1 MDNMYESRE
10 ISKELNKYKK
20 IKTDVNVYQT
30 FKTLLSYITKD
41 KKSLT
46 IALIFSFVNS
56 VCYIVGS
63 FMIGLI
69 VQLFFSPYV
78 TKDPSTGQ
86 MMQDINNFNNTTFV
100 LALVGLA
107 LSFIF
112 YGIFRYM
119 EQRVYIKLCFNAGAR
134 LRGEL
139 MEKLF
144 RSPISFY
151 DKNKTGNLISTLVV
165 DINNVANSL
174 FQMMVQAAT
183 STFNIL
189 ISIVVMFL
197 ASSMLTLIVIPISL
211 IMFGLVLLL
220 IKKSQPYFINVQN
233 AFGALNAFVEEM
245 LVNTKVTNSFD
256 RQDYIYSQLEV
267 ITRNIRNSAYKGDVI
282 AKSFDTL
289 YGLISNLIIL
299 AISAIGAVFY
309 LNNINIWSAFGFMT
323 NPDGSPTAGLIMLYI
338 MLNWNFMGPFQSI
351 LASTFNA
358 QVGVASTSRIFK
370 LLQVQVPSREH
381 EVIKI
386 EKIEG
391 KVEFR
396 DVYFKYNPK
405 ALEYQLKAAT
415 FTAQPG
421 QKIAIVGPTGAGK
434 TTIISLLSKYYD
446 YEKGSIK
453 LDGNELKNI
462 DTVSLRDNMT
472 IVLQDSFLFNES
484 ILDNLKMTNPNATF
498 EEVQEAAKLTH
509 AHHFIMNMANGYD
522 TLIENNG
529 ANLSQ
534 GQKQLLSLTRAILS
548 NKNLLILDEAT
559 SNIDSST
566 EQIVQQ
572 AMLKLMENKTTFV
585 IAHRLSTIKNA
596 DVIIVVDNGLIIEQG
611 NHQSLL
617 EKQGF
622 YYNLY
627 TSQFDK

>member
-1 MDNMYESRE
+1 MDNIYDGRE

-20 IKTDVNVYQT
+20 MKSDVNVFQT

-78 TKDPSTGQ
+78 ETKNGQ
-86 MMQDINNFNNTTFV
+86 LTHNINDFNNTTFII
-100 LALVGLA
+100 ALVVLA
-107 LSFIF
+107 LSFIL
-112 YGIFRYM
+112 YGTFRYM
-119 EQRVYIKLCFNAGAR
+119 EQRVYIKLCFNAGAK

-139 MEKLF
+139 MGKLF

-174 FQMMVQAAT
+174 FQIMVQAAT

-211 IMFGLVLLL
+211 IMFALVFLL
-220 IKKSQPYFINVQN
+220 IKKSQPYFISVQN
-233 AFGALNAFVEEM
+233 AFGSLNAFVEEM

-267 ITRNIRNSAYKGDVI
+267 ITKNIRNSAYKGDVI

-309 LNNINIWSAFGFMT
+309 LQKINIWSAFGFMT
-323 NPDGSPTAGLIMLYI
+323 NKDGSPTAGLIMLYI

-370 LLQVQVPSREH
+370 LLQVQVPSKEH

-386 EKIEG
+386 DKIVG
-391 KVEFR
+391 KVEFN

-446 YEKGSIK
+446 YDKGSIK
-453 LDGNELKNI
+453 LDENELKHI
-462 DTVSLRDNMT
+462 VTSSLRDNMT

-484 ILDNLKMTNPNATF
+484 ILDNLKMTNPNATL

-522 TLIENNG
+522 TVIENNG

-596 DVIIVVDNGLIIEQG
+596 DVIIVVDNGFIIEQG
-611 NHQSLL
+611 THESLL
-617 EKQGF
+617 KKQGF

-627 TSQFDK
+627 SSQFDK

>member
-1 MDNMYESRE
+1 MDNMYEGRQ
-10 ISKELNKYKK
+10 ISKELSKNKKM
-20 IKTDVNVYQT
+20 KTDVKAFQT

-41 KKSLT
+41 KKSLA
-46 IALIFSFVNS
+46 IALTFSFINS

-63 FMIGLI
+63 FMIGI
-69 VQLFFSPYV
+69 IIQLFFAPYLGE
-78 TKDPSTGQ
+78 KATGN
-86 MMQDINNFNNTTFV
+86 INNFNTLHFA
-100 LALVGLA
+100 LALVGLG
-107 LSFIF
+107 LSFIL
-112 YGIFRYM
+112 YGIFRYL
-119 EQRVYIKLCFNAGAR
+119 EQRVYIKLCFEAGAR

-139 MEKLF
+139 MNKLF

-189 ISIVVMFL
+189 ISIVVMSL
-197 ASSMLTLIVIPISL
+197 ASELLTLIVIPVSL
-211 IMFGLVLLL
+211 ILFAFVFLL
-220 IKKSQPYFINVQN
+220 IKKSQPYFISVQN
-233 AFGALNAFVEEM
+233 AFGRLNAFVEEM

-256 RQDYIYSQLEV
+256 RQAYIYSELEI
-267 ITRNIRNSAYKGDVI
+267 ITKNIRNSAYKGDII
-282 AKSFDTL
+282 AKSFDTW

-299 AISAIGAVFY
+299 AISAIAAVFY
-309 LNNINIWSAFGFMT
+309 LKGVNVWSAFNFMV
-323 NPDGSPTAGLIMLYI
+323 NKDGSPTAGLIVLYVS
-338 MLNWNFMGPFQSI
+338 LNWNFMGPFQSI
-351 LASTFNA
+351 LSSTFNA
-358 QVGVASTSRIFK
+358 QVGVASTSRIFN
-370 LLQVQVPSREH
+370 LLQVKVPSREH
-381 EVIKI
+381 ETIKI
-386 EKIEG
+386 EKIIG
-391 KVEFR
+391 QIDFK
-396 DVYFKYNPK
+396 DVYFKYNLD
-405 ALEYQLKAAT
+405 ALEYQLKAAS
-415 FTAQPG
+415 FSIKPG
-421 QKIAIVGPTGAGK
+421 QTVAIVGPTGAGK

-446 YEKGSIK
+446 YVRGSIK
-453 LDGNELKNI
+453 IDGNELRNI

-484 ILDNLKMTNPNATF
+484 ILDNLKMTNPNATI
-498 EEVQEAAKLTH
+498 EEIEQAAKLTH

-534 GQKQLLSLTRAILS
+534 GQKQLISLTRAILS
-548 NKNLLILDEAT
+548 NKSLLILDEAT

-572 AMLKLMENKTTFV
+572 AMLKLMEDKTTFV

-611 NHQSLL
+611 THESLL